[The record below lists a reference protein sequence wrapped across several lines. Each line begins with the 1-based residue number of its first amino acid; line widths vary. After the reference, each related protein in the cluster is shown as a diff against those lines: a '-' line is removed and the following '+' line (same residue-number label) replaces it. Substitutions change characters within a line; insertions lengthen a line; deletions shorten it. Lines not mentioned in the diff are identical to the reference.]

1 MIRLSKSEELLMGHL
16 WKQKKSFLKELIS
29 SYPEPQPAKTT
40 IATLLKRMQIKGYVD
55 YHVFG
60 NSRQYFALIER
71 EDYFSVYFKEI
82 ISHHFNKSISE
93 FTLFLTQILQL
104 ERDDLDTLK
113 KTIDQEM
120 ILKRNKDAVFY

>member
-1 MIRLSKSEELLMGHL
+1 MIALSKSEEQLMGHL

-40 IATLLKRMQIKGYVD
+40 IATLLKRMQNKGYID
-55 YHVFG
+55 YQIFG

-82 ISHHFNKSISE
+82 ITHHFNNSIQE

-104 ERDDLDTLK
+104 ERDDLNTLK
-113 KTIDQEM
+113 KTIDQE
-120 ILKRNKDAVFY
+120 ITLKRNKDAVFY